1 MFISLWRSAPRV
13 SAHLHEDGLLVSL
26 MREPRYSYITKNPQQ
41 HQSIDPRFTL
51 ARLTNTAALNS
62 VIWVLMGFASW

>member
-13 SAHLHEDGLLVSL
+13 SAHLHEDWLLVSL
-26 MREPRYSYITKNPQQ
+26 MREARYSYITKNPQQ
-41 HQSIDPRFTL
+41 QEPIDPRFTP
-51 ARLTNTAALNS
+51 ASLTNTAALIA